1 MTLDDHC
8 VLNKSSASSRA
19 RILVASSAQVRS
31 SSKFRTNCDAWA
43 ELLMT
48 RFAAWFRSRAACSLD
63 WFRARAW
70 WAAHL
75 RRGVRERP
83 AS

>member
-43 ELLMT
+43 ELLM
-48 RFAAWFRSRAACSLD
+48 A
-63 WFRARAW
+63 
-70 WAAHL
+70 
-75 RRGVRERP
+75 
-83 AS
+83 

>member
-1 MTLDDHC
+1 MDSEAATENEWSESESETSEHDDVREARVQNPITDDDHC

-19 RILVASSAQVRS
+19 RILVASSAHVRS

-48 RFAAWFRSRAACSLD
+48 HFAA
-63 WFRARAW
+63 
-70 WAAHL
+70 
-75 RRGVRERP
+75 
-83 AS
+83 